1 MKQICL
7 FLLVCLCFITTK
19 TSAQSLAINT
29 DGSTANNSALLDVKS
44 TAKGMLIPRMSRAE
58 RNAIASPATG
68 LLIFQNGP
76 DSIGFHYYDG
86 TKWTWMLSN
95 SNADS
100 LAWRTYGN
108 TGTNPANHF
117 LGTTD
122 NVPLILKTNNSEKL
136 RVTTAGELGIGTITP
151 NSSYGYAKVEIAS
164 EGYGS
169 PVDLLIRN
177 AVNDPGYAP
186 GLIFQHARGT
196 LATPVTVNNGDYL
209 SAISTMNYDGSN
221 YIISAGLDFYA
232 DGAIATG
239 ILPTRLQFAT
249 RNTAG
254 AYNYR
259 MTIKNDGKVGIGI
272 TAPLSRTHIHNGNF
286 LVTGDGTSPAIE
298 PTGAGTRMFF
308 SPLKYAFR
316 AGYVNSTQW
325 DDANIGQ
332 GSIGLGFNALASN
345 LNAIAM
351 GENSQAKS
359 ANSVSIGSGNIT
371 ETEQFAVAIGRN
383 NHSTGYA
390 SVAMGHFSEATGH
403 YSVSFGLRDTVTGF
417 AAAAIGG
424 SNKVFA
430 DGAFAG
436 GNANTVTANYSFAG
450 GHANAVS
457 GGNSFAGG
465 LSNTV
470 SGSEAFAGGNN
481 NTVSGNSGVA
491 LGRFNFSPS
500 FGEATVGLFAT
511 QYSPV
516 SATAFNANDR
526 VFTIG
531 NGTGAGTR
539 SDAMVVLKNGK
550 TGIGNAAPSAKLHVG
565 GGTRFSVLDTGAIFL
580 QSGNTIGSARDW
592 KIAVTLPNGYLSFR
606 DMGFDNSGTG
616 AMATD
621 AMVIAWGTGNV
632 GIGTATPNS
641 TLQVDGTVAI
651 GTSLNIAGGP
661 SGTPISL
668 LNQKSYVGVLP
679 ANGTDNY
686 YQLPDPTVYPGRTY
700 IIRNNS
706 SAFQANIATAAGLL
720 FPGNSDVGGA
730 TYTLN
735 PTTSPKTVMAI
746 SDGANWTIMVQN

>member
-1 MKQICL
+1 MKHRI
-7 FLLVCLCFITTK
+7 FLLTAAFFLSAQQVK
-19 TSAQSLAINT
+19 AQSLAINT
-29 DGSTANNSALLDVKS
+29 DGSTANTSALLDVKS
-44 TAKGMLIPRMSRAE
+44 TAKGMLIPRMSRTE

-68 LLIFQNGP
+68 LLIFQNAP
-76 DSIGFHYYDG
+76 DSIGFYYYNG
-86 TKWTWMLSN
+86 AGWTWMFAN

-100 LAWRTYGN
+100 LAWKTGGN
-108 TGTNPANHF
+108 TGTLPANNF
-117 LGTTD
+117 IGTTD
-122 NVPLILKTNNSEKL
+122 NMPLVIKTNNSEKI
-136 RVTTAGELGIGTITP
+136 RVTPIGELGIGTSTP

-164 EGYGS
+164 EGYLA
-169 PVDLLIRN
+169 PADLLIRN
-177 AVNDPGYAP
+177 AADNAGYAP
-186 GLIFQHARGT
+186 GLVFQHARGT
-196 LATPVTVNNGDYL
+196 LAAPVTVNNGDYL
-209 SAISTMNYDGSN
+209 SAINTLNYDGSN

-232 DGAIATG
+232 DGAIAAG
-239 ILPTRLQFAT
+239 IVPTRLQFAT

-254 AYNYR
+254 AYSYR

-298 PTGAGTRMFF
+298 PTGAGTRLFF
-308 SPLKYAFR
+308 YPLKYAFR

-403 YSVSFGLRDTVTGF
+403 YSVSFGLRDTVSGF

-457 GGNSFAGG
+457 GSNSFAGG

-500 FGEATVGLFAT
+500 FGEVTVGLFAT
-511 QYSPV
+511 QYSPA
-516 SATAFNANDR
+516 SASAFNANDR

-531 NGTGAGTR
+531 NGTGGGSR
-539 SDAMVVLKNGK
+539 SNAMVVLKNGN
-550 TGIGNAAPSAKLHVG
+550 TGL
-565 GGTRFSVLDTGAIFL
+565 
-580 QSGNTIGSARDW
+580 
-592 KIAVTLPNGYLSFR
+592 
-606 DMGFDNSGTG
+606 
-616 AMATD
+616 
-621 AMVIAWGTGNV
+621 
-632 GIGTATPNS
+632 GTAAPNS

-700 IIRNNS
+700 IIRNYS
-706 SAFQANIATAAGLL
+706 SVDPANITTAAGLL

-730 TYTLN
+730 TYTLS
-735 PTTSPKTVMAI
+735 PIGSPKTVMAI